1 MGLWGWRVVLV
12 IIIIIIVVVV
22 ATSGLRWIIRV
33 IAIVVVGKRCTRGR
47 QRE

>member
-12 IIIIIIVVVV
+12 IIIIVVVV